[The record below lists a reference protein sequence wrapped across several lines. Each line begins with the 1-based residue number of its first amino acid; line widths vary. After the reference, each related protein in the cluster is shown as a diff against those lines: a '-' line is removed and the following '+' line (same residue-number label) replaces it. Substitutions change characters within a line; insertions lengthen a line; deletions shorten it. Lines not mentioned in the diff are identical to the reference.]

1 MGNRLTK
8 IFTRKGDDGLTDLG
22 NRERVPKYNQ
32 QIEVFGTLDELN
44 AAIGIVITC
53 TEIPSAIESFLSEV
67 QQNIFN
73 ICGEIAAPQFKSID
87 QNTVMDVENVING
100 LNETLPPL
108 KDFVLPGGNIHSAHC
123 HQARAICR
131 RAERELC
138 KLADEKEINQESL
151 KYLNRLSDALFVI
164 ARTLAKE
171 DVGTEITWDHT
182 RI

>member
-22 NRERVPKYNQ
+22 NNERVPKYNQ

-53 TEIPSAIESFLSEV
+53 TEIPLTIESFLVEV

-87 QNTVMDVENVING
+87 QNNVVAVENFIND
-100 LNETLPPL
+100 LNETLSPL
-108 KDFVLPGGNIHSAHC
+108 KDFVLPGGNSHSAHC
-123 HQARAICR
+123 HLARAICR

-138 KLADEKEINQESL
+138 KLADEKEINQESF

-164 ARTLAKE
+164 ARTLAKQDNGE
-171 DVGTEITWDHT
+171 EIIWKHPKV
-182 RI
+182 